1 MALRDF
7 FAFSSGDSLS
17 PASKALPIGLGSA
30 GASEHERSERRP
42 HDVSGPD
49 KCSLEQ

>member
-1 MALRDF
+1 MSNGA
-7 FAFSSGDSLS
+7 
-17 PASKALPIGLGSA
+17 A
-30 GASEHERSERRP
+30 GASEHEHGERRP